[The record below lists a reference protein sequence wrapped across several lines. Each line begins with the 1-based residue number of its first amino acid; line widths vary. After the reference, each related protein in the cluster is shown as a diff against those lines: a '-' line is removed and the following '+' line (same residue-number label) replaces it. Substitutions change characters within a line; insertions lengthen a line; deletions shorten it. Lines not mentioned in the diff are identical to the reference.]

1 MGLDIEAL
9 GFTQEELQER
19 VIDRICET
27 LLSSIA
33 YDHDSDSEWPIESKF
48 QNAIKKHVE
57 NKVQETI
64 NKLAEKH
71 VLPNVAQYIENM
83 TLTKTNQW
91 GEKVGASKTFIEYLT
106 DQAQEYMN
114 EKVDFQGKTKQEQ
127 GGYSFNGTQTRLT
140 HLVNSHLHYS
150 IESAMKEALSIANS
164 SIATGI
170 QETVKVKLADISK
183 ALKVSV
189 TTK

>member
-1 MGLDIEAL
+1 MNIDVAAL

-19 VIDRICET
+19 VIDRICQT
-27 LLSSIA
+27 LLSSMA
-33 YDHDSDSEWPIESKF
+33 YDDENDSEWPIESKF

-57 NKVQETI
+57 AKVQETI

-71 VLPNVAQYIENM
+71 VLPNVANYIETM

-91 GEKVGASKTFIEYLT
+91 GEKVGTGKTFIEYLT

-114 EKVDFQGKTKQEQ
+114 EMVDYQGKTKSQS
-127 GGYSFNGTQTRLT
+127 GSYSFNGTQTRLT
-140 HLVNSHLHYS
+140 HLVNNHLHYS
-150 IESAMKEALSIANS
+150 IETAMKEALSIANS

-170 QETVKVKLADISK
+170 QETVKVKLSDISK